1 MTQSDFWRQ
10 KIHIDKLSPIPLY
23 YQMKQAIL
31 DAVRDGTLQE
41 GDMIPSELDLCAMH
55 DISRSTIRQT
65 LSELVMEGYLTR
77 RRAKGTV
84 VAAPK
89 IDARFLN
96 KLQSYNEEMRQKG
109 LVPSTR
115 LMNLKVLEG
124 VRHIN
129 EKLRLEP
136 GEPLIYLERLRCA
149 DGEPLVYLETYIPY
163 NSFPLLMKQD
173 FTNGSLYEYMERL
186 YDKRVSR
193 VVRKL
198 EAVIANAAEAQLLD
212 IAKAAPVCLVKTVA
226 YTAGGEPVEYSVAR
240 YRGDRNE
247 FSVELYR

>member
-10 KIHIDKLSPIPLY
+10 KIHIDKSSPIPLY

-31 DAVRDGTLQE
+31 EAVHDGTLKE

-77 RRAKGTV
+77 QRAKGTV

-129 EKLRLEP
+129 EKLRLDVS
-136 GEPLIYLERLRCA
+136 EPLIYLERLRCA

-163 NSFPLLMKQD
+163 NSFPLLLKQD

-193 VVRKL
+193 VIRKL
-198 EAVIANAAEAQLLD
+198 EAVIANSAEAQLLD
-212 IAKAAPVCLVKTVA
+212 IARGAPVCLVKTVA
-226 YTAGGEPVEYSVAR
+226 YTASGEPVEYSVAR

>member
-1 MTQSDFWRQ
+1 MTQNEFWRT
-10 KIHIDKLSPIPLY
+10 KIHIDKDSPLPLY

-31 DAVRDGTLQE
+31 DAVRDGTLNE
-41 GDMIPSELDLCAMH
+41 GDMIPSELDLCAMY

-109 LVPSTR
+109 LTPSTK
-115 LMNLKVLEG
+115 LLSLKVISG
-124 VRHIN
+124 IRPIN
-129 EKLRLEP
+129 EKLHLNP
-136 GEPLIYLERLRCA
+136 DQPLIYLERLRCA
-149 DGEPLVYLETYIPY
+149 DGEPLVYLETYIPHDA
-163 NSFPLLMKQD
+163 FPLLLNQD
-173 FTNGSLYEYMERL
+173 FTNGSLYEFMEKL
-186 YDKRVSR
+186 YEKRVSR
-193 VVRKL
+193 VVRKI
-198 EAVIANAAEAQLLD
+198 EAVIATAAEAILLD
-212 IAKAAPVCLVKTVA
+212 VPKGAPVCLVKTVA
-226 YTAGGEPVEYSVAR
+226 CTSSGEPVEYSVAR

>member
-23 YQMKQAIL
+23 FQMKQAIL
-31 DAVRDGTLQE
+31 EAVRDGTLQE
-41 GDMIPSELDLCAMH
+41 GDMIPSELDLCDMH

-109 LVPSTR
+109 LEPSTR

-129 EKLRLEP
+129 EKLRLEAS
-136 GEPLIYLERLRCA
+136 EPLIYLERLRCA

-163 NSFPLLMKQD
+163 NIFPLLMKQD
-173 FTNGSLYEYMERL
+173 FTNGSLYEYMEKL
-186 YDKRVSR
+186 YEKRVSR

-212 IAKAAPVCLVKTVA
+212 IAKGAPVCLVKTVA

>member
-1 MTQSDFWRQ
+1 MTQNDFWRT
-10 KIHIDKLSPIPLY
+10 KIHIDKDSPLPLY

-31 DAVRDGTLQE
+31 DAIRDGTLKE
-41 GDMIPSELDLCAMH
+41 GDMIPSELDLCAMY

-109 LVPSTR
+109 LTPSTR
-115 LMNLKVLEG
+115 LMSLKVLSG
-124 VRHIN
+124 IRHIN
-129 EKLRLEP
+129 EKLRLDP
-136 GEPLIYLERLRCA
+136 DKPLIYLERLRCA

-163 NSFPLLMKQD
+163 DDFPLLMNQD

-193 VVRKL
+193 VVRKI
-198 EAVIANAAEAQLLD
+198 EAVIATSAEAQLLD
-212 IAKAAPVCLVKTVA
+212 IAKGAPVCLVKTVA
-226 YTAGGEPVEYSVAR
+226 YTSNGDPAEYSVAR

>member
-31 DAVRDGTLQE
+31 EAVRDGTLKE

-77 RRAKGTV
+77 QRAKGTV

-124 VRHIN
+124 VRHVS
-129 EKLRLEP
+129 EKLRLDIS
-136 GEPLIYLERLRCA
+136 EPLIYLERLRCA

-163 NSFPLLMKQD
+163 SSFPLLMKQD

-198 EAVIANAAEAQLLD
+198 EAVPANAAEAQLLD
-212 IAKAAPVCLVKTVA
+212 IARGAPVCLVKTVA
-226 YTAGGEPVEYSVAR
+226 YTASGEPVEYSVAR

>member
-23 YQMKQAIL
+23 FQMKQAIL
-31 DAVRDGTLQE
+31 EAVRDGTLQE
-41 GDMIPSELDLCAMH
+41 GDMIPSELDLCDMH

-109 LVPSTR
+109 LEPSTR

-129 EKLRLEP
+129 EKLRLEVS
-136 GEPLIYLERLRCA
+136 EPLIYLERLRCA

-163 NSFPLLMKQD
+163 SIFPLLMKQD
-173 FTNGSLYEYMERL
+173 FTNGSLYEYMEKL

-212 IAKAAPVCLVKTVA
+212 IAKGAPVCLVKTVA